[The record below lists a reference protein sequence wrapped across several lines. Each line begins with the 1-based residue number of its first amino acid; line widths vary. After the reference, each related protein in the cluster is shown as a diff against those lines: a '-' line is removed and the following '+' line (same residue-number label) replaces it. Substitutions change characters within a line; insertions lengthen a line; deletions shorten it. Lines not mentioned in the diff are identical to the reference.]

1 MGKTKLSLI
10 TIAML
15 SASTFAQAET
25 DLKTTGQ
32 AVAYYQTMD
41 SSGAADLF
49 DNGANSRA
57 NVGLQVKTAGELVGG
72 IEIGVKGTVL
82 STLGLDQKVIG
93 KSMQT
98 ANSGEF
104 DGAMISEAYVK
115 KMEGN
120 TKLTIGRQELP
131 KSVSPFA
138 FSEGWN
144 LFKNTFDAAVACNK
158 DIKDTKVIAAYVS
171 KGNGAL
177 VKTPGLVDLGNFKK
191 LGEDGA
197 YMLTIANTSSK
208 MFQPTAT
215 YYKVS
220 ESDYVWGDLKIN
232 PSIPVK
238 FGLQGGQADKTKA
251 LGAQAVGKL
260 GPVKTILA
268 YTKVGKGTAKVHNL
282 GTGVKTPLYTQMILN
297 QGAIKTDND
306 TVMLKGITKAGP
318 GKLIAMYASTK
329 SDSAGDYGEL
339 DVIYKFDLLGTK
351 MLAAYVMQDFEKKDT
366 NNMLRVWSRYNF

>member
-1 MGKTKLSLI
+1 MISKTLSLT
-10 TIAML
+10 TILLAGL
-15 SASTFAQAET
+15 LTTTYAEV

-41 SSGAADLF
+41 SSGNADLF
-49 DNGANSRA
+49 DNGKNSRG

-72 IEIGVKGTVL
+72 IEIGATGTVL
-82 STLGLDQKVIG
+82 STLGLDPKLIG
-93 KSMQT
+93 ASMQT
-98 ANSGEF
+98 ANTGEL
-104 DGAMISEAYVK
+104 DGAMMSEAYIR

-120 TKLTIGRQELP
+120 TKLTIGRQELS
-131 KSVSPFA
+131 KAVSPFA

-144 LFKNTFDAAVACNK
+144 LFKNTFDAAVVCNK

-177 VKTPGLVDLGNFKK
+177 VGAPGLVDLGNYRK

-208 MFQPTAT
+208 MLQPTAT

-220 ESDYVWGDLKIN
+220 DKDYLWGDLKIN

-238 FGLQGGQADKTKA
+238 FGLQGGQADTTKA
-251 LGAQAVGKL
+251 LGAKAAAKL

-268 YTKVGKGTAKVHNL
+268 YTKVGKGDKVHNL

-297 QGAIKTDND
+297 QGAIKADND

-318 GKLIAMYASTK
+318 GKLIAQYASTK

-339 DVIYKFDLLGTK
+339 DVIYKFSLLGTK
-351 MLAAYVMQDFEKKDT
+351 MLAAYVMQDFEAKDT
-366 NNMLRVWSRYNF
+366 NNMIRVWSRYNF